1 MQAKSVRGAKV
12 DTSELLPLSFAN
24 QSDKLDVVT
33 LVLVGFE
40 VGKELSISLKAS

>member
-1 MQAKSVRGAKV
+1 MQAKSVRDTKV

-40 VGKELSISLKAS
+40 VGKELIISLRAS